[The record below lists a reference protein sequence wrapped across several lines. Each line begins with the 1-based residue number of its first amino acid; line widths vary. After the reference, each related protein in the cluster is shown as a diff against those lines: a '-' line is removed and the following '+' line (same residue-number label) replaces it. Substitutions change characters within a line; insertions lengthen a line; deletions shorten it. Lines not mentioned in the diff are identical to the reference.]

1 MELESYMYEDKREVK
16 VLDTGDRKGQHQ
28 RPHAVKKSRN
38 KREGRPRSF
47 PQLTSFPSHLCRTA
61 RASHPIAPPP
71 SHVPP
76 FVNCHQEN
84 WPPGRKPYMR
94 MSRLSSL
101 SLPLSAHE
109 AQRGGR
115 GENGVWRGSRKTE
128 PPPREKKNPLSNGRI
143 ATVLRGPQR
152 LGARP
157 LCRPLPVWVTQRKR
171 GPSLNLATRQE
182 TGRVAGDAV
191 RGAPVR
197 WIVRR
202 KTDKHN
208 CPRTGKGG
216 SRVPL
221 PPPQTPTPQTPTPT
235 SPQCDPDTQFARSSL
250 TRPSTGYC
258 VWILSLPFVVLK

>member
-28 RPHAVKKSRN
+28 RPHAVEKSRN

-76 FVNCHQEN
+76 LVNCHQEN

-94 MSRLSSL
+94 MARLSSL

-128 PPPREKKNPLSNGRI
+128 PPPRDKKKPLSNGRI
-143 ATVLRGPQR
+143 ATVLRGLQ
-152 LGARP
+152 RP

-171 GPSLNLATRQE
+171 GPSLDPRNPARNRPRRRRCCPGCSGEMDSSSEDRQTQLSKNRE
-182 TGRVAGDAV
+182 RGVQGSSPAPPNPHPYFPSV
-191 RGAPVR
+191 RP
-197 WIVRR
+197 
-202 KTDKHN
+202 
-208 CPRTGKGG
+208 
-216 SRVPL
+216 
-221 PPPQTPTPQTPTPT
+221 
-235 SPQCDPDTQFARSSL
+235 
-250 TRPSTGYC
+250 
-258 VWILSLPFVVLK
+258 